1 MKVFISWSGKRSKA
15 LAVALQEWLPL
26 ILQYAKPWVS
36 EKDIS
41 AGERWAQAIAGELE
55 SSNFGILCITPE
67 NLSSEWILFEA
78 GALSKSML
86 DAKVI
91 PLLFGLE
98 LSDLSGPL
106 SQFQALKVDQQ
117 GLMDVVKA
125 INAVAETKA
134 SEATINQLVP
144 ALWPQL
150 EKKIDEIPDKEFSGK
165 HMRPQNEILEEL
177 VTQVRGLGSRMRE
190 FEPDIMDRDIKY
202 SSRGFRE
209 LDPRMIDELMHGS
222 MDSRDGD
229 MSLLIL
235 AGLVRDLLPWLSE
248 VLVESHR
255 ELKNAGP
262 EEAQKIGHRLMR
274 LVMQTTRGRLGE
286 RMMGRS
292 KAGQILMMEL
302 PRFVDRAVSSRL
314 DFRSDIEAIEEER
327 SDLDNEKRELRDRE
341 LR

>member
-1 MKVFISWSGKRSKA
+1 MKVFISWSGERSKA
-15 LAVALQEWLPL
+15 LAVALKEWIPL

-41 AGERWAQAIAGELE
+41 AGERWAQAISGELE

-86 DAKVI
+86 DSKVI

-117 GLMDVVKA
+117 GVMDVVKA
-125 INAVAETKA
+125 INAVSENKA
-134 SEATINQLVP
+134 SDGTISHLVP

-150 EKKIDEIPDKEFSGK
+150 QQQIDNIPGQAPIGK
-165 HMRPQNEILEEL
+165 HMRPQGEILEEL
-177 VTQVRGLGSRMRE
+177 VSQVRGLGARMSYLDPE
-190 FEPDIMDRDIKY
+190 VMDRDIKY
-202 SSRGFRE
+202 ASRMYRD
-209 LDPRMIDELMHGS
+209 LDPRMIDDLMHGT

-229 MSLLIL
+229 LSLLIL
-235 AGLVRDLLPWLSE
+235 AGIVRDVMPWLAE

-262 EEAQKIGHRLMR
+262 EEAREIGHRLMR
-274 LVMQTTRGRLGE
+274 VAKQSKRGRFGE
-286 RMMGRS
+286 RLMGRS
-292 KAGQILMMEL
+292 KAGHMLMMEL
-302 PRFVDRAVSSRL
+302 PMYIDRAVSSRI
-314 DFRSDIEAIEEER
+314 DFRSNIEESN
-327 SDLDNEKRELRDRE
+327 SDESDNNR
-341 LR
+341 

>member
-1 MKVFISWSGKRSKA
+1 MKVFISWSGVRSKA
-15 LAVALQEWLPL
+15 LAVALKEWVPL

-41 AGERWAQAIAGELE
+41 AGERWAQAISGELE

-67 NLSSEWILFEA
+67 NINSEWILFEA

-117 GLMDVVKA
+117 GVMNVIKA
-125 INAVAETKA
+125 INAVSENKA

-144 ALWPQL
+144 ALWAQL
-150 EKKIDEIPDKEFSGK
+150 QQKIDDIPGKAPTGK
-165 HMRPQNEILEEL
+165 HTRPQGEILEEL
-177 VTQVRGLGSRMRE
+177 VSQVRGLGSRMRDLD
-190 FEPDIMDRDIKY
+190 PDFMDRDSK
-202 SSRGFRE
+202 SPSRIYR
-209 LDPRMIDELMHGS
+209 DVDHRMIDELMHVA

-229 MSLLIL
+229 FSLLIL
-235 AGLVRDLLPWLSE
+235 AGLVRDSMPWLAE

-262 EEAQKIGHRLMR
+262 KEAREIAHRLMR
-274 LVMQTTRGRLGE
+274 VVEHTTRGRLGE
-286 RMMGRS
+286 RLMGRT
-292 KAGQILMMEL
+292 KAGQMLMMEL
-302 PRFVDRAVSSRL
+302 PMFVDRAVSSR
-314 DFRSDIEAIEEER
+314 I
-327 SDLDNEKRELRDRE
+327 ELRTKTGEISAESTANGD
-341 LR
+341 